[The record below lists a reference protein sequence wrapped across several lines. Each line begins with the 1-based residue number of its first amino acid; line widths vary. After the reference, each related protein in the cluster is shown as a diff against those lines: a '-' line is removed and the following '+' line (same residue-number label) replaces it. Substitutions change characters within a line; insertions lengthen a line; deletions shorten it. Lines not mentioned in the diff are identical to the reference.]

1 MFKKYWKNRRLAVL
15 RVIIRLRNLMYWY
28 AIQPINWYFRQV
40 ISERAT
46 CYLFYR
52 KLSLKKWKKSF

>member
-28 AIQPINWYFRQV
+28 AIQPINWYFRQIIVRGQRV
-40 ISERAT
+40 ICFIEN
-46 CYLFYR
+46 YH
-52 KLSLKKWKKSF
+52 